1 MAAIASSV
9 GMLCMAFLVR
19 VDMAIMAATND
30 ICYIVLL
37 FLAIITSSTEKLHMA
52 LLCNICSGHHCST
65 RHYMWQCKVV
75 CSTIMDQ
82 PYYEPLVGHL

>member
-1 MAAIASSV
+1 MAAIVSSV

-37 FLAIITSSTEKLHMA
+37 FLAIITS
-52 LLCNICSGHHCST
+52 
-65 RHYMWQCKVV
+65 
-75 CSTIMDQ
+75 
-82 PYYEPLVGHL
+82 